1 MELPTGRKLT
11 GLLGKSFDRA
21 EESAVDF
28 GSSVT
33 GRAVVVDNVVELL
46 LRKTLNRFEL
56 ERRLVTAATV
66 VASVEGAEVVVVVVV
81 TVVRALAPKRRPVLG
96 SRLDGITL
104 SEAGAGVGGASVAG
118 AVAVARIATIGSW
131 VVVAWNRSNFL
142 FFKNSTKP

>member
-1 MELPTGRKLT
+1 M
-11 GLLGKSFDRA
+11 
-21 EESAVDF
+21 
-28 GSSVT
+28 
-33 GRAVVVDNVVELL
+33 DNVVELL

-104 SEAGAGVGGASVAG
+104 KKKKIKSSTRVMERCCP
-118 AVAVARIATIGSW
+118 ARTVSYSILVRTFRKLAL
-131 VVVAWNRSNFL
+131 V
-142 FFKNSTKP
+142 